1 MIRSTKYLC
10 SLVCIVPIS
19 VEVTV
24 TKSGAESIASNVNV
38 MPSKVESVNTHLD
51 ESVEDMPKE
60 NISVG
65 ISEMK
70 QDCTSAV
77 RDSARS
83 RLRRLG
89 ALYAGG

>member
-1 MIRSTKYLC
+1 
-10 SLVCIVPIS
+10 

-24 TKSGAESIASNVNV
+24 TKGGAESAASNVSV
-38 MPSKVESVNTHLD
+38 VPRKVEYLNTQLD
-51 ESVEDMPKE
+51 ESIEDVPKE
-60 NISVG
+60 NVNVE
-65 ISEMK
+65 ISEEK
-70 QDCTSAV
+70 QDYTNPV

>member
-1 MIRSTKYLC
+1 MLFSVWI
-10 SLVCIVPIS
+10 IPIS

-24 TKSGAESIASNVNV
+24 TKSGAESVASNVNV

-51 ESVEDMPKE
+51 ENIADTPKE
-60 NISVG
+60 NVNVG

-70 QDCTSAV
+70 QDSTSAV

>member
-1 MIRSTKYLC
+1 
-10 SLVCIVPIS
+10 
-19 VEVTV
+19 V

-51 ESVEDMPKE
+51 ENIEDTPKE
-60 NISVG
+60 NVNVG

-70 QDCTSAV
+70 QDSTSAV